1 MCLSSILT
9 YLSSLI
15 LFILL
20 FLYNFLLQLVFHQI
34 FFNYINLLIFQEG
47 ENPIQNEIL
56 LRKYDY
62 FQLKIHL
69 KKGKDLIARDKN
81 GMYIV

>member
-1 MCLSSILT
+1 MQQDFSNYI
-9 YLSSLI
+9 
-15 LFILL
+15 ILL
-20 FLYNFLLQLVFHQI
+20 V
-34 FFNYINLLIFQEG
+34 FQEG

-62 FQLKIHL
+62 FQIKIHL

-81 GMYIV
+81 GMYIVQIKNLHFA

>member
-1 MCLSSILT
+1 MLCEIT
-9 YLSSLI
+9 C
-15 LFILL
+15 FIL
-20 FLYNFLLQLVFHQI
+20 
-34 FFNYINLLIFQEG
+34 QEG
-47 ENPIQNEIL
+47 ENPIHSETL

-81 GMYIV
+81 GTY